1 MHKRLSISL
10 LGALVA
16 AMGSATAAD
25 YGPEALGQELTP
37 MGAIKAGNEAGTI
50 PPWSGKWQGPPPHID
65 YDGRYNPDP
74 YPDDEVL
81 YTISVDNM
89 EEYAEVLGPGQKA
102 LLRTYPETYRI
113 HVYRTRRDFRQP
125 ELVYKNVRRNAEEA
139 RLTNDGLT
147 LEGAYGGV
155 AFPIPDNGLEVVYN
169 ILTSSAPWFIEAP
182 QVSRFKHANGSVT
195 RSEVFLKVYNPYAR
209 GDDREGWEDGDVFS
223 YSLSE
228 ERAPPRNAGRIT
240 LSSNTY
246 DNSGTPRDAWQFD
259 PGTRRVRKTPD
270 VQFDYPVPQG
280 PRVVDEQNGFNG
292 SPERFDWKLVGKR
305 EMVVPFHNYRLE
317 SRDLSYD
324 DFIVTEGHPDPQYI
338 RHELRRVWIVEG
350 TLKEDLRHVYG
361 KRRFYVEEDSW
372 HKVMG
377 DMYDTRGELWRV
389 SFDGMIYAYDAEG
402 YYNNV
407 SIYQDLTSR
416 AYSIEKLNN
425 EAAIGTRLNRREP
438 LPGEF
443 SPAGLRRAGG

>member
-1 MHKRLSISL
+1 MYRTAITAALSL
-10 LGALVA
+10 ALVLP
-16 AMGSATAAD
+16 ATAED
-25 YGPEALGQELTP
+25 YGPDDLGKALTP
-37 MGAIKAGNEAGTI
+37 TGAIATGNADGTI
-50 PPWSGKWQGPPPHID
+50 PAWSGKWLGAPPHVD
-65 YDGRYNPDP
+65 YDGSYNPNP

-81 YTISVDNM
+81 YTITAQNM
-89 EEYAEVLGPGQKA
+89 ADYAEVIGPGQEA
-102 LLRTYPETYRI
+102 LLRAYPDSYRI
-113 HVYRTRRDFRQP
+113 HVYPTRRDFRRP
-125 ELVYKNVRRNAEEA
+125 DKVRENVRLNAEQA
-139 RLTNDGLT
+139 YLSNDGLT
-147 LEGAYGGV
+147 LNGAYGGV
-155 AFPIPDNGLEVVYN
+155 AFPIPTQGIELIYN
-169 ILTSSAPWFIEAP
+169 ILTSTAPWFIEAP

-195 RSEVFLKVYNPYAR
+195 PSEVFLKVYNPYAKA
-209 GDDREGWEDGDVFS
+209 DDRAGWSDGDVYA

-228 ERAPPRNAGRIT
+228 ERAPPRNAGRLT
-240 LSSNTY
+240 LSSNTL
-246 DNSGTPRDAWQFD
+246 DHSGMARDAWQYD

-292 SPERFDWKLVGKR
+292 SPERFDWKLVGQR
-305 EMVVPFHNYRLE
+305 EMVVPFHNYALE
-317 SRDLSYD
+317 SRERSYD
-324 DFIVTEGHPDPQYI
+324 DFIATSGHPDPQYI

-350 TLKEDLRHVYG
+350 TLKEDVRHVYG
-361 KRRFYVEEDSW
+361 KRRFYIEEDSW

-389 SFDGMIYAYDAEG
+389 SFDGMIYAYDAQG

-425 EAAIGTRLNRREP
+425 EAAVGTQLNRREP
-438 LPGEF
+438 RSGEF

>member
-65 YDGRYNPDP
+65 YDGRYNTDP

-113 HVYRTRRDFRQP
+113 HVYPTRRDFRRP